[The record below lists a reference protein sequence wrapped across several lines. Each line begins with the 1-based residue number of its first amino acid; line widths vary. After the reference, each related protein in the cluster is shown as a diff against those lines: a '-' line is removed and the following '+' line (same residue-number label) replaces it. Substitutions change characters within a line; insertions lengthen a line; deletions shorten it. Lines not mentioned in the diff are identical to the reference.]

1 MCTISILFKTDK
13 KSYHILSRDE
23 SKKLSEFNHT
33 KLYAIKIKNECNCE
47 LSRYND
53 YLKYYKIDL
62 IKRLKNSEEKI
73 AELEDNLKL
82 VKREKNEEI
91 LKLKKEIQKI
101 KKVEKSAN
109 FKDSN
114 FEDFYDT
121 VIDINTIKDLKQGWE
136 VTFNQKGKKN
146 YEQFKDE
153 GLIKVG
159 VIGNIYKGKSFILS
173 QIAKVNLL
181 TG

>member
-1 MCTISILFKTDK
+1 MQYLSPFLFINKGICMCKISIFFKTDK
-13 KSYHILSRDE
+13 KSYHILSREE

-73 AELEDNLKL
+73 AELEDNMKL

-101 KKVEKSAN
+101 KKV
-109 FKDSN
+109 
-114 FEDFYDT
+114 
-121 VIDINTIKDLKQGWE
+121 
-136 VTFNQKGKKN
+136 KN
-146 YEQFKDE
+146 
-153 GLIKVG
+153 
-159 VIGNIYKGKSFILS
+159 
-173 QIAKVNLL
+173 
-181 TG
+181 